1 MRDYNGA
8 SQMMSSG
15 PVRVL
20 AVASGKGGVGKT
32 NVSVNLAV
40 ALAKTGQKVM
50 LMDADLGLANVDI
63 MLGLNTQYNLSHVME
78 GSKTLSEVILKGP
91 AGIEIIPAASGLQHM
106 AELSPVENAGLIQ
119 SFSELNNELDVL
131 IVDVAAGIAESVVSF
146 CRAAHEVVVVVCDEP
161 ASITDAYAL
170 IKVLSREYGI
180 QRFRIVANMAQDAKH
195 GRVLFSKILA
205 VTDRFLDVTMD
216 YMGAVPFDHALRKA
230 VQQQRAVVEL
240 FPQAIVSRAFRE
252 MARRINKFPMPLNAR
267 GHLEFFIERLIQSRE
282 AV

>member
-1 MRDYNGA
+1 
-8 SQMMSSG
+8 
-15 PVRVL
+15 
-20 AVASGKGGVGKT
+20 
-32 NVSVNLAV
+32 
-40 ALAKTGQKVM
+40 
-50 LMDADLGLANVDI
+50 MD
-63 MLGLNTQYNLSHVME
+63 
-78 GSKTLSEVILKGP
+78 GSKSLSEVIIKGP
-91 AGIEIIPAASGLQHM
+91 AGIDIIPAASGLQHM
-106 AELSPVENAGLIQ
+106 AELTPVEHAGLIQ
-119 SFSELNNELDVL
+119 AFSELNNELDVL
-131 IVDVAAGIAESVVSF
+131 IVDVAAGIADSVVSF

-180 QRFRIVANMAQDAKH
+180 QRFRVVANMAQDPKH

-240 FPQAIVSRAFRE
+240 SPQAVVSQAFRE

-267 GHLEFFIERLIQSRE
+267 GHLEFFIERLIQSGE